1 MIDFLRIMIILL
13 YSVTVF
19 AGEIHTIKFAP
30 LPMKNEMKTIE
41 DFLPLTNHL
50 KTEHGFNIVYNYK
63 SDYKDIIEGFKNKE
77 IDIAYLGPLPFTK
90 LKSQYPHV
98 KPIIAFRQENGK
110 VYYRC
115 VISKFVDDMEPKD
128 RPLKV
133 ALTQPL
139 STCGYYMTE
148 KLFKKHYGKELKQQQ
163 YNYTMSHTNS
173 LIETLEGNYDIAGAS
188 EEIAEKF
195 TSLGMQILARSPVLP
210 GFSLVVNTKTLSIKE
225 IEAIKEAI
233 LDVPEKEYEKWGS
246 KLMYGFESVEPTL
259 YDSIKIHQAIPDVG
273 NMKWNAYVL
282 YFLLPA

>member
-13 YSVTVF
+13 YSATVF
-19 AGEIHTIKFAP
+19 AGEPHTIKFTP

-41 DFLPLTNHL
+41 DFLSLTNYL
-50 KTEHGFNIVYNYK
+50 KTEHDFNIVYNYK
-63 SDYKDIIEGFKNKE
+63 SDYKDIIEGFKTKE
-77 IDIAYLGPLPFTK
+77 IDIAYLGPLPFAK

-98 KPIIAFRQENGK
+98 KPIIAFRQQNGK

-115 VISKFVDDMEPKD
+115 VISKFVDDIEPKD

-148 KLFKKHYGKELKQQQ
+148 NLIKQHYGKELRQQQ
-163 YNYTMSHTNS
+163 YNYTMSHTNA
-173 LIETLEGNYDIAGAS
+173 LMETLEGNYDVAGSS

-195 TSLGMQILARSPVLP
+195 TSLGMQILARSPALP
-210 GFSLVVNTKTLSIKE
+210 GFALVVNTKTLSTKE
-225 IEAIKEAI
+225 IEAIKKAI
-233 LDVPEKEYEKWGS
+233 LDVPKKEYEKWGS
-246 KLMYGFESVEPTL
+246 RLMYGFESAESTL

-273 NMKWNAYVL
+273 NMK
-282 YFLLPA
+282 